1 VQENQIFAGQVA
13 TDKGFGEEPDSTFGK
28 LATLKKV
35 DASQTYNEASKKFVG
50 NFPSIKGNYVGYYE
64 DLVAAIR
71 GERVLEVKPQDS
83 RDGIRVIELARESH
97 NKSVAVAW
105 S

>member
-1 VQENQIFAGQVA
+1 MQENQTFAGKVP
-13 TDKGFGEEPDSTFGK
+13 TDEGFGLEPDSTFGK
-28 LATLKKV
+28 LTTLKKV
-35 DASQTYNEASKKFVG
+35 DSSQTYSKASKKFHG
-50 NFPSIKGNYVGYYE
+50 KFPSIKGNYLGYYE

-71 GERVLEVKPQDS
+71 GEKELPVKPQDS

-97 NKSVAVAW
+97 NNSTTVTW